1 MTENKVIPEKQMQ
14 NLLICLCNKA
24 VGIHAFY
31 LCYFMWY
38 VRSPH
43 CSPAWTPSS
52 RNLKPS
58 NYQWKNFIKHS
69 EFDLSAILFKQDL
82 NTLKNQG
89 YQVKLINCYKVKLI
103 NVLHTKK
110 SWPCIC
116 NFMAYSFPHSS
127 FLVQLYCFADTEY
140 LLFPSVLGL
149 LITLP
154 TLPFPNIPCPSSHKT
169 ISLFFC
175 IMMGNTLS

>member
-1 MTENKVIPEKQMQ
+1 MLEKYPVLRAKNILLFTFCILLNLSETGHMTENKVIPEKQMQ

-103 NVLHTKK
+103 NVLHTKNRGLVYAIL
-110 SWPCIC
+110 WLTV
-116 NFMAYSFPHSS
+116 
-127 FLVQLYCFADTEY
+127 FLILHF
-140 LLFPSVLGL
+140 
-149 LITLP
+149 
-154 TLPFPNIPCPSSHKT
+154 
-169 ISLFFC
+169 
-175 IMMGNTLS
+175 